1 MFQPIEVSI
10 GLRYTRARR
19 QQSFVSFISFASMI
33 GIALG
38 VLVLI
43 TVLSVMNGFEQA
55 MRDRILGVVSHITL
69 SETDA
74 MIENWPA
81 RRDQVLEMEHVI
93 AAAPFVEKQIMLN
106 EGSSVQGAVLEGVL
120 PEFDKDIGNV
130 SEHMLEGSFQDL
142 VDGEDNIILG
152 VKLAETLSVGVG
164 DSVTLLTPSAL
175 SETTGELPILKQFN
189 VVGIFRVDLQQYD
202 RGTAYVHMA
211 DAMRLFEMGDQVTGL
226 RLTLDDLYLS
236 REVSQR
242 LEETS
247 GPDYWVS
254 DWTRQNANFY
264 KAIQLQKKIMFF
276 LLGLIIAVAA
286 FNLVSTLVMVVT
298 DKDSDIAILRTL
310 GMTPGSIMKV
320 FMVQGTLIGVVGTIL
335 GVVFG
340 VWLATNVD
348 VIVPWLERLFD
359 VNFISADVYGISEL
373 ESKVEWSDVAMIA
386 ISALVLSMLATLY
399 PSWKA
404 SRVQPAE
411 ALRYE

>member
-120 PEFDKDIGNV
+120 PAFDKDIGNV

-152 VKLAETLSVGVG
+152 VKLAEKLSVGVG

-175 SETTGELPILKQFN
+175 SETSGELPIL
-189 VVGIFRVDLQQYD
+189 
-202 RGTAYVHMA
+202 
-211 DAMRLFEMGDQVTGL
+211 
-226 RLTLDDLYLS
+226 
-236 REVSQR
+236 
-242 LEETS
+242 
-247 GPDYWVS
+247 
-254 DWTRQNANFY
+254 
-264 KAIQLQKKIMFF
+264 
-276 LLGLIIAVAA
+276 
-286 FNLVSTLVMVVT
+286 
-298 DKDSDIAILRTL
+298 
-310 GMTPGSIMKV
+310 
-320 FMVQGTLIGVVGTIL
+320 
-335 GVVFG
+335 
-340 VWLATNVD
+340 
-348 VIVPWLERLFD
+348 
-359 VNFISADVYGISEL
+359 
-373 ESKVEWSDVAMIA
+373 
-386 ISALVLSMLATLY
+386 
-399 PSWKA
+399 
-404 SRVQPAE
+404 
-411 ALRYE
+411 

>member
-1 MFQPIEVSI
+1 M
-10 GLRYTRARR
+10 
-19 QQSFVSFISFASMI
+19 
-33 GIALG
+33 
-38 VLVLI
+38 
-43 TVLSVMNGFEQA
+43 
-55 MRDRILGVVSHITL
+55 
-69 SETDA
+69 
-74 MIENWPA
+74 
-81 RRDQVLEMEHVI
+81 
-93 AAAPFVEKQIMLN
+93 
-106 EGSSVQGAVLEGVL
+106 
-120 PEFDKDIGNV
+120 
-130 SEHMLEGSFQDL
+130 
-142 VDGEDNIILG
+142 
-152 VKLAETLSVGVG
+152 
-164 DSVTLLTPSAL
+164 TPSAL

-236 REVSQR
+236 REVSQV
-242 LEETS
+242 LANTS
-247 GPDYWVS
+247 GPDYWLS
-254 DWTRQNANFY
+254 DWTRQNENFY
-264 KAIQLQKKIMFF
+264 KAIQLQKTIMFF

-320 FMVQGTLIGVVGTIL
+320 FMVQGTLIGVVGTTL

-340 VWLATNVD
+340 VLLATNVD
-348 VIVPWLERLFD
+348 VIVPWLESIFN

-373 ESKVEWSDVAMIA
+373 ESKVEWSDVIMIA

>member
-74 MIENWPA
+74 MIENWSD
-81 RRDQVLEMEHVI
+81 RRDGVLKMEHVI

-106 EGSSVQGAVLEGVL
+106 EGSSVQGALLEGVL
-120 PEFDKDIGNV
+120 PEYDKDIGNV

-152 VKLAETLSVGVG
+152 VKLAETLSVAVG

-236 REVSQR
+236 REVSQK

-254 DWTRQNANFY
+254 DWTRQNENFY

-335 GVVFG
+335 GVIFG
-340 VWLATNVD
+340 VLLATNVD

-373 ESKVEWSDVAMIA
+373 ESKVEWSDVTMIA

>member
-74 MIENWPA
+74 MIENWPE

-106 EGSSVQGAVLEGVL
+106 EGSSVQGALLEGVL

-242 LEETS
+242 LAETS

-254 DWTRQNANFY
+254 DWTRQNENFY